1 MLFKIILEPLLA
13 LTMIRN
19 LVQEFIEDIEEI
31 DIRDIYGCDGM
42 SNSECNIFISADQK
56 FWILSEKLKFDEAL
70 TQCRSQKA
78 DLYYVR
84 ADQDLLHLFGFFNV
98 TKIWT
103 NVSKARQ
110 GALQDGQGYYP
121 ELMGKSQ
128 TISLENFNPTDFKSN
143 TRILL
148 QQRTDSFEMKIV
160 PESELHDALCVQSLR
175 FPYREAD
182 QANLK
187 GLQKTYVEA
196 LQANLDSLEPV
207 IRKTQSAFNAIPKT
221 SYNLT
226 GELTFDDVVHRGAEL
241 EQNILRE
248 KRLGKVRKDL
258 FASLTDLLGIS
269 RIGVRL
275 LTQLYRITNMVKFV
289 TDTIENPLVAVEQ
302 IFNSAYLWSED
313 KKLPYELYRI
323 DEDLVLQIGES
334 VLKNIPTITEMMK
347 RTSFWDFSF
356 FDLILFILAVC
367 TIAVVFTTTVCLQCN
382 KNRHS
387 IAQLR
392 EEQRKTGRIAMDY
405 TVKKVQT
412 VRPIKET
419 KIQRPF
425 TGSCNARRRHSID
438 IPTTMKITRS
448 QRVKIVTEKSK
459 RPAPT
464 IPRPMQSISNVPTY
478 LQDSFT
484 SLNE

>member
-13 LTMIRN
+13 LSLIRN
-19 LVQEFIEDIEEI
+19 LVQEFITDIEDI
-31 DIRDIYGCDGM
+31 DIREIYGCDGER
-42 SNSECNIFISADQK
+42 NSECNIFISADQK

-143 TRILL
+143 TRMLL
-148 QQRTDSFEMKIV
+148 QQGTDSFEMKIV

-175 FPYREAD
+175 FPYRESD
-182 QANLK
+182 QANLI
-187 GLQKTYVEA
+187 GLQKTYAEA
-196 LQANLDSLEPV
+196 LQANLDSIEPV

-241 EQNILRE
+241 KQNVLKE

-258 FASLTDLLGIS
+258 FANLNETIQLS

-275 LTQLYRITNMVKFV
+275 LTQLYRITNMIRFV

-313 KKLPYELYRI
+313 KKLPYELFRV

-334 VLKNIPTITEMMK
+334 VLKNIPTITEIMK

-356 FDLILFILAVC
+356 F
-367 TIAVVFTTTVCLQCN
+367 
-382 KNRHS
+382 
-387 IAQLR
+387 
-392 EEQRKTGRIAMDY
+392 
-405 TVKKVQT
+405 
-412 VRPIKET
+412 
-419 KIQRPF
+419 
-425 TGSCNARRRHSID
+425 
-438 IPTTMKITRS
+438 
-448 QRVKIVTEKSK
+448 
-459 RPAPT
+459 
-464 IPRPMQSISNVPTY
+464 
-478 LQDSFT
+478 
-484 SLNE
+484 